1 MSFLDILSL
10 LGYPLVA
17 WLAYKGGRLDGIEI
31 TIAVLHQRGLIELE
45 EEPQDNQ

>member
-1 MSFLDILSL
+1 MDFIDILSI

-31 TIAVLHQRGLIELE
+31 TIAVLHQRGFIELE
-45 EEPQDNQ
+45 EDPLDNQ